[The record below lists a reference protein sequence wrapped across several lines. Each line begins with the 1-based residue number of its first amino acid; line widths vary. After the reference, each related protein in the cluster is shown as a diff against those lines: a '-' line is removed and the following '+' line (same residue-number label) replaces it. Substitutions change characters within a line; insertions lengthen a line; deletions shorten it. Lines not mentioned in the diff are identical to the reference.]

1 MLLHPLSVQFKLKIV
16 QEYWKKDPLFHLN
29 VNSTFAR
36 IDFSA
41 IPLKNIL
48 FMKNAFLEVL
58 GETGEAKENETSPTV
73 FGFGFKTR

>member
-1 MLLHPLSVQFKLKIV
+1 
-16 QEYWKKDPLFHLN
+16 